1 METIKL
7 RTPQLPSQLELLL
20 DSLVMNQH
28 WVPADVPRVTD
39 RSELSAASQKLAIK
53 AVEADGTWRAWRS
66 HDGIRLF
73 IAEMSMELSRERGRP
88 ALKVSYYNDEGRLQQ
103 YSLWVQL
110 TDGGWQ
116 RCAL

>member
-1 METIKL
+1 MHTMKL
-7 RTPQLPSQLELLL
+7 RALQLPSQLESLL

-28 WVPADVPRVTD
+28 WVPAEVPRVTD
-39 RSELSAASQKLAIK
+39 RSALSAASQKLAIK
-53 AVEADGTWRAWRS
+53 AVEADGAWMAWRS

-88 ALKVSYYNDEGRLQQ
+88 ALKVKYYNDQGRLQQ

-110 TDGGWQ
+110 TDGAWQ